1 MSERPKRKRRQA
13 ASRSARVSN
22 AHYVGYVEDNESVEA
37 IMKKF
42 EELERIQQEFT
53 SSPQPVNDTL
63 QLEQDD
69 RDQDTLI
76 EDSLTQEQLEEVFR
90 RTSAFTV
97 KSASV
102 DPDFIVDMD
111 ALDLLQAEYRHNNT
125 AEFIEE
131 DDYYYVGDD
140 FDLDGQVDD
149 DGKDEQYR
157 DRYYRRSTPSKK
169 KRLDRQSVLNKHKML
184 AAQTKDETG
193 RTVPVK
199 RQACDID
206 PSLPTYVRIPPR
218 PIKASWAH
226 SIKPLSSNATPP
238 TNAAYHEVHRLVDQ
252 DLTQYGSQF
261 QAIYMDPPLLMAGE
275 PPTPGKISIE
285 DLAKLNVPDV
295 MDTGFLFIWL
305 EKEWLHRI
313 VKIATQWGFRYVENY
328 CWIKK
333 NINNTIY
340 TGESNYFCKSKLNL
354 LIFKREQS
362 KIEIRHQRN
371 ADCLFDFVKPMKAG
385 QFTEPKPAHVYHVIE
400 TLLPKSVPQSKL
412 LELWSTRNY
421 RRQGWTTVAEVVCN
435 D

>member
-1 MSERPKRKRRQA
+1 MRLTPSC
-13 ASRSARVSN
+13 SN

-53 SSPQPVNDTL
+53 SSHQQASETPL
-63 QLEQDD
+63 EQLEEHG

-76 EDSLTQEQLEEVFR
+76 DDPLTQEQLEEVFR

-97 KSASV
+97 KSASL
-102 DPDFIVDMD
+102 DPNYVVDMD
-111 ALDLLQAEYRHNNT
+111 ALDLLQVEYRNNNT
-125 AEFIEE
+125 NEFIEE

-140 FDLDGQVDD
+140 FDLDRQEDD
-149 DGKDEQYR
+149 KDEQYI
-157 DRYYRRSTPSKK
+157 DRNYRRSTPSKK

-184 AAQTKDETG
+184 AVQTKDETG
-193 RTVPVK
+193 RLITVKK
-199 RQACDID
+199 RACDID
-206 PSLPTYVRIPPR
+206 PSLPTYVKIPPR

-226 SIKPLSSNATPP
+226 FIKPLSTTTPP
-238 TNAAYHEVHRLVDQ
+238 TNCAYYETSNLVDQ

-285 DLAKLNVPDV
+285 DFAKLNVSAV
-295 MDTGFLFIWL
+295 IETGFLFIWL

-340 TGESNYFCKSKLNL
+340 KGESNYFCKSKLNL
-354 LIFKREQS
+354 LIFKKEQS

-371 ADCLFDFVKPMKAG
+371 ADCLFDFVKPMKVG
-385 QFTEPKPAHVYHVIE
+385 QLTETKPAYVYHVIE
-400 TLLPKSVPQSKL
+400 TLLPKSVQESKL
-412 LELWSTRNY
+412 LEL
-421 RRQGWTTVAEVVCN
+421 
-435 D
+435 